1 MDGGAVRADIA
12 KVICERPR
20 TGGDAYGSRH
30 RAERLRSRQRSR
42 QLRFVWSTDE
52 HGEADELSLDEL
64 TPVKQSM
71 SRHAKELSD
80 FLSPLKGWLAKQVG
94 RLWAEVHS
102 ELCAHLGGNGV
113 MQQHVRGHADDY
125 LLAPDKVRIVDG
137 VAHEAMRFTYGA
149 GGMTREIED
158 DTLYGDPRDGI
169 IKWGTRPTR
178 DRYGLRRYN
187 PAAQQRVY
195 RPLPRTNGAEVDVYD
210 AAGEYTGTLRRRENQ
225 WWFAWWE
232 WQVAHVKWQ
241 GLNSWPV
248 YDWVARERSPLTPR
262 DLKKL
267 GYRPEKKRRR

>member
-1 MDGGAVRADIA
+1 MRADIA

-30 RAERLRSRQRSR
+30 RAERLRSRQ
-42 QLRFVWSTDE
+42 LCFVWSTDE

-94 RLWAEVHS
+94 RPWAEVHS

-113 MQQHVRGHADDY
+113 MQQHVRGHTDDY

-137 VAHEAMRFTYGA
+137 VAHEAQRYTTRLGV
-149 GGMTREIED
+149 TREIEN

-169 IKWGTRPTR
+169 IKWGTAPSIG
-178 DRYGLRRYN
+178 RYGLRRYN
-187 PAAQQRVY
+187 SAAQQRVY

-232 WQVAHVKWQ
+232 WQVAHV
-241 GLNSWPV
+241 
-248 YDWVARERSPLTPR
+248 AREHGPLTPR